1 MGKAFSASWGL
12 ADSVPKRLLPTT
24 HCEGDVWEGL
34 LWAKAPHSTLHF
46 PHLEVV
52 ITNLSDFPHSPLQK
66 RGTATFQLCVSGPAG
81 TGSCIPGTDLE
92 GPSCDHS
99 WPSSPPHPI
108 LAQDLQKGRVPG
120 RQRETLVNSFQTAG
134 GWGSR
139 RSDDGGRSLR
149 SSWKGLDISG
159 WSLREGRLG

>member
-12 ADSVPKRLLPTT
+12 ADSVLQRLLPTT
-24 HCEGDVWEGL
+24 HCERDLWEGL
-34 LWAKAPHSTLHF
+34 LWAKAPHSTLQS

-66 RGTATFQLCVSGPAG
+66 RGMATFQLCVLGPAG

-99 WPSSPPHPI
+99 WPSSPPHPHPGPGF
-108 LAQDLQKGRVPG
+108 AEGQSPWEAKGNLGELIPESWR
-120 RQRETLVNSFQTAG
+120 LVWVGAG
-134 GWGSR
+134 
-139 RSDDGGRSLR
+139 
-149 SSWKGLDISG
+149 
-159 WSLREGRLG
+159 EG